1 MDTLVDSAPD
11 TRVGL
16 MRCAGIENEL
26 TDLLGR
32 RVDMNTVKSLG
43 RYFRGQAL
51 AEAETIHDTAQ

>member
-1 MDTLVDSAPD
+1 
-11 TRVGL
+11 